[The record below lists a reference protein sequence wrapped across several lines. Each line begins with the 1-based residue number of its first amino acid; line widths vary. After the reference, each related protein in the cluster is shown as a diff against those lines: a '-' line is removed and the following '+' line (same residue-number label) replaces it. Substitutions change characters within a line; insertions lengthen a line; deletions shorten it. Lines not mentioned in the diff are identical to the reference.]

1 MKETLFESIL
11 KNSLVDKTIKDYED
25 VEVGDN
31 EKNLY
36 NLREEI
42 IMERTKERAKG
53 FERELKELMNKY
65 KVLGFCCDWDSMS
78 VGFDDG
84 SEYGKWFDVYGEGD
98 NKISVSASTL
108 EIDV

>member
-1 MKETLFESIL
+1 MKEKTLFESIL
-11 KNSLVDKTIKDYED
+11 KENNPIYDDIKDYED
-25 VEVGDN
+25 VEVGDIGGDYN
-31 EKNLY
+31 MEK
-36 NLREEI
+36 
-42 IMERTKERAKG
+42 TKERAKG
-53 FERELKELMNKY
+53 FEKELKELMNKY

-98 NKISVSASTL
+98 KRVSVSASTL

>member
-11 KNSLVDKTIKDYED
+11 KNSLVDKAIKDYED

-53 FERELKELMNKY
+53 FERE
-65 KVLGFCCDWDSMS
+65 S
-78 VGFDDG
+78 
-84 SEYGKWFDVYGEGD
+84 
-98 NKISVSASTL
+98 
-108 EIDV
+108 